1 MIHYIFYKGTVSFLV
16 QMKFSITSIKFL
28 NNNQYIDT
36 LQQSSSTVN
45 CNPNPSNKRTDCFTE
60 PKVFRLKKPPKL
72 WVTFFNQCFFNRHWQ
87 FTRQE
92 RKGRNIFLFASITFP
107 YSQTCRYLSATLHV
121 RWLPRIF
128 NRTACN
134 YQTTARWDLPLYLI
148 IVWLIDDGMLMPIC

>member
-1 MIHYIFYKGTVSFLV
+1 MIHFSKVPV
-16 QMKFSITSIKFL
+16 QLIAILALPTNERIALQNQKFSDWKNPQNCGSPFL
-28 NNNQYIDT
+28 I
-36 LQQSSSTVN
+36 SV
-45 CNPNPSNKRTDCFTE
+45 
-60 PKVFRLKKPPKL
+60 
-72 WVTFFNQCFFNRHWQ
+72 FFNRHWQ

-92 RKGRNIFLFASITFP
+92 RKGRTIFLFASITFP